1 MYAMPFA
8 PLAMQSSVKDLT
20 RSQAVVRSL
29 QSEIVIVEV
38 RLLSL
43 FHHCF
48 EGSSA
53 VHHFS
58 GDCARHW

>member
-1 MYAMPFA
+1 
-8 PLAMQSSVKDLT
+8 LAMQSSAKDLK
-20 RSQAVVRSL
+20 RSQAVVRSM

-43 FHHCF
+43 IHHCF
-48 EGSSA
+48 EGSSV

-58 GDCARHW
+58 GDCARRW

>member
-8 PLAMQSSVKDLT
+8 PLVMQSSAKDLK
-20 RSQAVVRSL
+20 RSQAVVRSM

-43 FHHCF
+43 IHHCF
-48 EGSSA
+48 EGSSV

-58 GDCARHW
+58 GDCARRW